1 MKYYSEILK
10 KVYDTEDSLKAAETE
25 AKKKEEANV
34 AFKNKKALEE
44 EIEAAIAKLNKAYD
58 EYDKAKD
65 EAAAILDE
73 SNKKIDYLNKQITS
87 ELEDSNAKAK
97 KLIEEANE
105 KVKAATKEKYDA
117 TAKFNEKYG
126 AYIKKYTGEEARKE
140 LDRQNNLF
148 DSWFWDWFSSF

>member
-34 AFKNKKALEE
+34 ASKNKKALEE
-44 EIEAAIAKLNKAYD
+44 EIEAVIAKLNKAYD

-65 EAAAILDE
+65 EAATILDE
-73 SNKKIDYLNKQITS
+73 SSKKIDYLNKQITS
-87 ELEDSNAKAK
+87 ELEDSNAKAE

-105 KVKAATKEKYDA
+105 KVKAATKEKHDA
-117 TAKFNEKYG
+117 INRFNEKYG
-126 AYIKKYTGEEARKE
+126 AYSKKYTGEEARKE